1 MTVKVLH
8 KLREEIKAKIDVAD
22 ENILKQ
28 IDSILIPKKNKNDIV
43 AYSMKGEAITRK
55 ELEDELLLAEQE
67 IKDGNYIT
75 LEEFENEIKKW

>member
-1 MTVKVLH
+1 
-8 KLREEIKAKIDVAD
+8 
-22 ENILKQ
+22 
-28 IDSILIPKKNKNDIV
+28 
-43 AYSMKGEAITRK
+43 MKGKAITRK